1 MAEQPAVPSPRSSAE
16 EAFAELGR
24 IPLAEASLQTVLG
37 KVADLARELLP
48 GLPAVSVT
56 LLANDEAETAVATDG
71 LARELDESQ
80 YARGYG
86 PCLEAAAGGELV
98 EITDA
103 REEQRWPAYT
113 AQLVTHGV
121 FATLSVPLPVQQQ
134 VCAALN
140 VYSSQAHAFDG
151 PSRDLATRFAS
162 YAGVAVSNVRTFED
176 MKGLAEGLQIAMAS
190 RSVIDQA
197 KGVLIERF
205 KLTPDQAFRVLAAV
219 SMATNTKL
227 REVADRLVSTGELPM
242 SPRSDRRAGQTS
254 ARHRTAAAS

>member
-1 MAEQPAVPSPRSSAE
+1 MCWSEGATPLRSALRRASGIRGVRTRHCGVDGSQRPLRRHRRAPVRQRDERTPMAEQPAAPSPRSSAE

-48 GLPAVSVT
+48 GLPAVSIT
-56 LLANDEAETAVATDG
+56 LLADDEAETAVATDG

-121 FATLSVPLPVQQQ
+121 FATLSVPLPV
-134 VCAALN
+134 
-140 VYSSQAHAFDG
+140 
-151 PSRDLATRFAS
+151 
-162 YAGVAVSNVRTFED
+162 
-176 MKGLAEGLQIAMAS
+176 
-190 RSVIDQA
+190 
-197 KGVLIERF
+197 
-205 KLTPDQAFRVLAAV
+205 
-219 SMATNTKL
+219 
-227 REVADRLVSTGELPM
+227 
-242 SPRSDRRAGQTS
+242 
-254 ARHRTAAAS
+254 